1 MLGKAQLQQLLVK
14 EAMTS
19 FIKANDATE
28 YVAVIAAA
36 DQAAANVELV
46 YL

>member
-1 MLGKAQLQQLLVK
+1 MQSSIRA
-14 EAMTS
+14 
-19 FIKANDATE
+19 INATE